1 MKTWIGTSGYSFKPW
16 KGPFYPADLPDREM
30 LRFYASRLAAV
41 EINNTFY
48 SLPRATAIEGWAA
61 QTPDSGFR
69 FAIKAS
75 QKITHWKRLSGVEE
89 ETRYLLQ
96 AVRPLGPR
104 LGCVLYQ
111 LPPNLKVD
119 RPRLEAFLDLLTA
132 EAPDLR
138 AAFEFRHASWAVPE
152 ILDLLG
158 SRGAAWVLAE
168 TDEEPLEVLR
178 TDAPWGYVR
187 LRREDYDET
196 ALDLWAE
203 RLRGLGWSE
212 AFVFFKHEDDGK
224 GPRLAAELVRRMP
237 SA

>member
-1 MKTWIGTSGYSFKPW
+1 M
-16 KGPFYPADLPDREM
+16 
-30 LRFYASRLAAV
+30 
-41 EINNTFY
+41 
-48 SLPRATAIEGWAA
+48 
-61 QTPDSGFR
+61 
-69 FAIKAS
+69 
-75 QKITHWKRLSGVEE
+75 
-89 ETRYLLQ
+89 
-96 AVRPLGPR
+96 
-104 LGCVLYQ
+104 
-111 LPPNLKVD
+111 
-119 RPRLEAFLDLLTA
+119 
-132 EAPDLR
+132 
-138 AAFEFRHASWAVPE
+138 PE

-158 SRGAAWVLAE
+158 SRGAAWVSAE

-187 LRREDYDET
+187 LRREDYDEA